1 MNYNKTIIE
10 GYINTNRDFMGRKLT
25 LPDGFDGYDFLK
37 TMRKM
42 KHGRNRIRLLA
53 MHHIQLG
60 KSLKMVS
67 KIVQSHWVTVQKW
80 LKKFKADGFDGLYES
95 QRSGAPRKIQ
105 KEEEECISEKLSTL
119 SAAKAGGYITGNQI
133 HQILIDKYNIKCCL
147 KTVYNSVHK
156 LKFSWITS
164 RSIHPKS
171 NLETQDKYKKTLLR
185 C

>member
-1 MNYNKTIIE
+1 
-10 GYINTNRDFMGRKLT
+10 MGRKLT
-25 LPDGFDGYDFLK
+25 LPNGFEKHDFLK
-37 TMRKM
+37 IMKKT

-80 LKKFKADGFDGLYES
+80 LKRFKDHGFDGLYES
-95 QRSGAPRKIQ
+95 KRSGAPRKIQ
-105 KEEEECISEKLSTL
+105 KREDKFISETLSTL
-119 SAAKAGGYITGNQI
+119 STAKTGGYTTGKEI
-133 HQILIDKYNIKCCL
+133 HKILIDKYSVQCSL
-147 KTVYNSVHK
+147 KTIYNALHR
-156 LKFSWITS
+156 LNFSWITS

-171 NLETQDKYKKTLLR
+171 NIETQEQYKKTLPL